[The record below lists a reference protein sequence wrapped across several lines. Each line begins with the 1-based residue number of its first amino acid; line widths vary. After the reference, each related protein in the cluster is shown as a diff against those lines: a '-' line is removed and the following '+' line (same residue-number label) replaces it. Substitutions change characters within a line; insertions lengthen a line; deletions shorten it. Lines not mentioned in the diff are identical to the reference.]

1 MGADEFGV
9 GVHTR
14 GGSCGGAAFAWNPA
28 SGESSLRPRAR
39 GRVRTALAAGR
50 RGVDQRGRAGPGSG
64 RCASGRRLTGG
75 CRARLSGNNQHTAP
89 CTHHP
94 ARCTQHLARC
104 TQYPARC
111 TRHPAPCTRHP
122 ARCTRHPEPCTHVAN
137 VAGACH
143 ESSSHARRTAADRWD
158 RTCAPLRDRCG
169 VARARR
175 RRVVA
180 RRARPEP
187 ARGRR
192 TCSTAGS
199 RRAADDRAA
208 SGTNCC
214 RSIA

>member
-39 GRVRTALAAGR
+39 GRVRTAVAAGR
-50 RGVDQRGRAGPGSG
+50 RGVDQRGRADSGPDC
-64 RCASGRRLTGG
+64 CASGRRLNGG
-75 CRARLSGNNQHTAP
+75 CRARLSGNNQHRAP

-94 ARCTQHLARC
+94 GRC
-104 TQYPARC
+104 TQYPAR
-111 TRHPAPCTRHP
+111 CTRHP
-122 ARCTRHPEPCTHVAN
+122 ARCTRHPEPCIHVAN

-143 ESSSHARRTAADRWD
+143 ESSSHARRTAADRRD
-158 RTCAPLRDRCG
+158 GTCAPLRDRCG

-192 TCSTAGS
+192 TRSTAGS
-199 RRAADDRAA
+199 GRAADDRAA
-208 SGTNCC
+208 GGTNCC
-214 RSIA
+214 RSFA